1 MATEYQYECCLIGGT
16 FDRFHSGHKLLI
28 SAALTKCQSVEIYIT
43 TDEMALKKS
52 LLIQDYLTRFEQ
64 IYSWINDNY
73 PNRVKLFELED
84 RFGPAPIHETADAI
98 AATPE
103 TVGNCHKINETRI
116 SNGLEEL
123 AIIEVPHL
131 FAYDGSI
138 VSSSLIRRG
147 KLDQDGNP
155 WLDVRL
161 TNSMLKMSSLLDS
174 ELKTPM
180 GELFRGPE
188 EHPEIAMSEALEYI
202 DRNLGNIVAVGDVSV
217 KVMIDMGNI
226 PDVGII
232 DGMTKRK
239 SLDSCD
245 EVSLDSFQ
253 NLLKCQNPPGH
264 LTHQLA
270 ETIDSALTSDGPV
283 AIVVDG
289 EEDLAPLLI
298 HCLAPIGT
306 AVIYGQP
313 NQGVVVQITTL
324 EVKERCRN
332 LLALFEEI

>member
-1 MATEYQYECCLIGGT
+1 MATKYQYKCCLIGGT

-28 SAALTKCQSVEIYIT
+28 SAALANCQSVEIYIT

-103 TVGNCHKINETRI
+103 TVGNCHKINETRK

-131 FAYDGSI
+131 FAHDGSI

-155 WLDVRL
+155 WLDGRL
-161 TNSMLKMSSLLDS
+161 TNSILKMSSLLDS

-188 EHPEIAMSEALEYI
+188 EHPEIAMSEALENI
-202 DRNLGNIVAVGDVSV
+202 NRNLGNIVAVGDVSV
-217 KVMIDMGNI
+217 KTMIDLDNI

-264 LTHQLA
+264 LTQQLA
-270 ETIDSALTSDGPV
+270 DTIDSALTSDGSSV
-283 AIVVDG
+283 IVVDG

>member
-1 MATEYQYECCLIGGT
+1 MATKYQYKCCLIGGT

-28 SAALTKCQSVEIYIT
+28 SAALANCQSVEIYIT

-103 TVGNCHKINETRI
+103 TVGNCHKINETRK

-131 FAYDGSI
+131 FAHDGSI

-155 WLDVRL
+155 WLDGRL

-188 EHPEIAMSEALEYI
+188 EHPEIAMSEALENI
-202 DRNLGNIVAVGDVSV
+202 NRNLGNIVAVGDVSV
-217 KVMIDMGNI
+217 KTMIDLDNI

-264 LTHQLA
+264 LTQQLA
-270 ETIDSALTSDGPV
+270 DTIDSALTSDGSSV
-283 AIVVDG
+283 IVVDG